1 MKRILAF
8 ILCIGMVLSL
18 SGCARKVMAEDLMSG
33 ITANEVKTDV
43 DLKNSAGIT
52 DFAVKLFQNSEESG
66 KNTLISPFSVLC
78 ALAMTANGADGE
90 TLAQMEKTLGMSAD
104 ELNKYLHAYV
114 NSLAQGEKRKLS
126 VANSIWFADRQD
138 FTVNRDFLQTNAD
151 YFGADIYKAKFDNA
165 ARDDINA
172 WVNNKT
178 DGMIDK
184 IIDEIP
190 GEAVMYLIN
199 ALAFDAEW
207 QTVYKNT
214 QIRNTKFTK
223 EDKTEQNVKMMYA
236 DEYLY
241 LQDDNAQGFIKKYYG
256 GEYAFAAL
264 LPDEGVSVSEYVK
277 SLTGEKLSE
286 ILSNPQNTSVET
298 AIPKFKNECS
308 YEMSEILYKM
318 GMKDAFNVNN
328 ADFSKLGKSTDGN
341 IYINRVLHK
350 TYIEVD
356 ERGTK
361 AGAVTAVEMNLE
373 GCAPTEPKKVYL
385 DRPFVYMIIDTQTN
399 FPLFIG
405 TVMSV

>member
-1 MKRILAF
+1 MKRLLAL
-8 ILCIGMVLSL
+8 ILCIGLILSL

-33 ITANEVKTDV
+33 ITANEVNTNV

-66 KNTLISPFSVLC
+66 KSTLISPFSVLC
-78 ALAMTANGADGE
+78 AIAMTANGADGE

-165 ARDDINA
+165 TRNDINA

-214 QIRNTKFTK
+214 QIRNGKFTK

-236 DEYLY
+236 GEYLY
-241 LQDDNAQGFIKKYYG
+241 LQDDNVQGFIKKYYG

-264 LPDEGVSVSEYVK
+264 LPDEGVSVSDYVK

-286 ILSNPQNTSVET
+286 ILSNPQNTSVGT
-298 AIPKFKNECS
+298 AIPKFKSECS

-373 GCAPTEPKKVYL
+373 SCAPTEPKKVYL

-405 TVMSV
+405 TVMEV